1 MITTDGFY
9 KNNGDEILFAPN
21 EVNAPGLTLTRD
33 TKDQFNYPQDGWY
46 WFGSQRDAYDFFLPV
61 ISDPRIILAAEF
73 IAKFTPSQLVQIY
86 RLGETD
92 DNVAV
97 LLVTLFTSPQ
107 VRLDAD
113 VTKNGLAYLVSIGV
127 DLDLNNF

>member
-1 MITTDGFY
+1 MNTEGFY

-21 EVNAPGLTLTRD
+21 RVIAPLFSLTKE
-33 TKDQFNYPQDGWY
+33 TKDDFSYPQDGWY
-46 WFGSQRDAYDFFLPV
+46 WFNSQREAYDFLIPPV
-61 ISDPRIILAAEF
+61 TDLRVILAADF
-73 IAKFTPSQLVQIY
+73 IAKFTSTQLVQIY

-97 LLVTLFTSPQ
+97 LLVTLFTSPH

-113 VTKNGLAYLVSIGV
+113 ITKNGLAYLISVGV
-127 DLDLNNF
+127 ELDLNNF